1 MSGSASRVLVS
12 SIDQVRQ
19 DLATGQSEMPDL
31 RERCSS
37 LQRIVYRCIQYMYM
51 RGIWPKR
58 HKVWALGI
66 EKASST
72 GDIYKVEVVV
82 RGALVWICLDVV
94 IFSSAGAD
102 RDTMKKHEK
111 TQHEA
116 TMAHG

>member
-102 RDTMKKHEK
+102 RDTMKK
-111 TQHEA
+111 T
-116 TMAHG
+116 